1 MLSHLYADAAL
12 VADEPPRPVAAFVPI
27 SGSRLSRVLR
37 GHPRSVAALLA
48 GFAAYMALLPFEDD
62 PTRAVTAWD
71 VAALVFVG
79 LSAILFTHSKPDD
92 MPQEAERAQEGQ
104 WAVFWFTLL
113 GVTFSFAAV
122 FGEFSNVKELTSSE
136 RLFRVSL
143 VVVTLLLSWLVMQT
157 AFAFRYAH
165 GYYER
170 MADGRIRAG
179 LDFPGDD
186 EPDYWD
192 FFYFSAVLGMT
203 FQVSDVQIQ
212 TRGVRRMATA
222 HGFLGF
228 VFNTVIVA
236 LTVNLASGLL

>member
-1 MLSHLYADAAL
+1 MADL
-12 VADEPPRPVAAFVPI
+12 PPRPAAPATPVP
-27 SGSRLSRVLR
+27 GGRLSRVLR
-37 GHPRSVAALLA
+37 GHPRSLASLVLGLLSYL
-48 GFAAYMALLPFEDD
+48 FLLPWSED
-62 PTRAVTAWD
+62 PTRAVAAWNA
-71 VAALVFVG
+71 AALLFLV
-79 LSAILFTHSKPDD
+79 LSAILFTRSRPDD
-92 MPQEAERAQEGQ
+92 MPREAERAQEGQ

-113 GVTFSFAAV
+113 GVTFSLAAV
-122 FGEFSNVKELTSSE
+122 FGELGPAKDADPTV
-136 RLFRVSL
+136 RLLRILL
-143 VVVTLLLSWLVMQT
+143 VVATLLLSWLVMQV
-157 AFAFRYAH
+157 AFAYRYAH

-170 MADGRIRAG
+170 APDGRIRAG

-212 TRGVRRMATA
+212 TRGVRRFATA

>member
-1 MLSHLYADAAL
+1 M
-12 VADEPPRPVAAFVPI
+12 ADEPSGPVARVP
-27 SGSRLSRVLR
+27 GNRVSRVFR
-37 GHPRSVAALLA
+37 GHPRSLAALCL
-48 GFAAYMALLPFEDD
+48 GLVAYLALLPSYED
-62 PTRAVTAWD
+62 PTRAVIAWN
-71 VAALVFVG
+71 VAALLFVV
-79 LSAILFTHSKPDD
+79 LSAVLFTRSKPDD
-92 MPQEAERAQEGQ
+92 MPREAELAQEGQ

-122 FGEFSNVKELTSSE
+122 FGELGNVKDVSADD
-136 RLFRVSL
+136 RLFRVGL
-143 VVVTLLLSWLVMQT
+143 VVLTLLLSWLVMQI

-170 MADGRIRAG
+170 MPDGQLRAG

-203 FQVSDVQIQ
+203 FQVSDVQIR
-212 TRGVRRMATA
+212 TRQVRRFATA
-222 HGFLGF
+222 HGFL
-228 VFNTVIVA
+228 VFAFNPAIVA

>member
-1 MLSHLYADAAL
+1 MADT
-12 VADEPPRPVAAFVPI
+12 PGPRPVAVVPVP
-27 SGSRLSRVLR
+27 GGRVSRIFR
-37 GHPRSVAALLA
+37 GHPRSLVALLA
-48 GFAAYMALLPFEDD
+48 GLVCYLLLLPWQED
-62 PTRAVTAWD
+62 PTRVVIAWNA
-71 VAALVFVG
+71 AALVFVV
-79 LSAILFTHSKPDD
+79 LSAVLFTRARPED

-113 GVTFSFAAV
+113 AVSFAFAAI
-122 FGEFSNVKELTSSE
+122 FGEFNDAKDASTAD
-136 RLFRVSL
+136 RLFRVGL
-143 VVVTLLLSWLVMQT
+143 VVATLTLSWLVMQV
-157 AFAFRYAH
+157 AFTYRYAH

-170 MADGRIRAG
+170 KADGTIRAG

-192 FFYFSAVLGMT
+192 FFYFAAVLGMT

-212 TRGVRRMATA
+212 TRQVRRFATA

-236 LTVNLASGLL
+236 LTVNLASSLL

>member
-1 MLSHLYADAAL
+1 MAGELPRPAAAAL
-12 VADEPPRPVAAFVPI
+12 RTP
-27 SGSRLSRVLR
+27 GSRLSRVFR
-37 GHPRSVAALLA
+37 GHPRSLGSLLF
-48 GFAAYMALLPFEDD
+48 GLLLYLALLPFVED
-62 PTRAVTAWD
+62 PTRAVLAWNA
-71 VAALVFVG
+71 AALLF
-79 LSAILFTHSKPDD
+79 LLFSAVLFTRSRPDD

-113 GVTFSFAAV
+113 GVGFSLAAV
-122 FGEFSNVKELTSSE
+122 FGELGPAKDADSTV
-136 RLFRVSL
+136 RLLRVLL
-143 VVVTLLLSWLVMQT
+143 VVATLFVSWLVMQV
-157 AFAFRYAH
+157 AFTYRYAH

-170 MADGRIRAG
+170 VPDEDKPGGRIRAG

-212 TRGVRRMATA
+212 TRQVRRFATA